1 MARIAIIGANSA
13 VGRAIARH
21 AASVPPGTVELV
33 ACVRSYKAERQLP
46 ALPPGSRVLHVSYAK
61 PESVKAA
68 LAGCQSVVHLPGV
81 LIERAGS
88 TYEEAN
94 VATTRV
100 VVEAARAQQVSK
112 IVLVGAIGADPKSSN
127 RFYRTKGEAED
138 VVRSAGIEFTIL
150 RAPLV
155 LGEGTEGSAAIDR
168 YLTHGTVYLVGG
180 GMQWQQPLD
189 VRDLARAAF
198 TCARPGKLA
207 GRTLDL
213 AGPERLRY
221 RELVDR
227 AARAR
232 GGALRIRSLPIPVGL
247 IRQALALRGR
257 VLGPGFSPD
266 ALEVI
271 LDSNSIDPEA
281 ARAALDLQLTKL
293 EDTLRSH
300 FAKDRKTQ

>member
-21 AASVPPGTVELV
+21 AATVPPGTVELV

-46 ALPPGSRVLHVSYAK
+46 AMPPNSRVLRISYGD
-61 PESVKAA
+61 PDSLKAA
-68 LAGCQSVVHLPGV
+68 LAGCHSVVHLPGV

-88 TYEEAN
+88 SYEEAN

-100 VVEAARAQQVSK
+100 VVEAAQAQHVAK
-112 IVLVGAIGADPKSSN
+112 IVLVGAVGADPKSTN

-138 VVRSAGIEFTIL
+138 VVRSSGIEFTIL

-155 LGEGTEGSAAIDR
+155 LGEATEGSAAIDR
-168 YLTHGTVYLVGG
+168 YLTHGTAYLIGG

-189 VRDLARAAF
+189 VRDLARAIF
-198 TCARPGKLA
+198 TCTRPGKLA

-221 RELVDR
+221 RELIDR

-232 GGALRIRSLPIPVGL
+232 GGALRIRTLPLPVGL
-247 IRQALALRGR
+247 IRRALALRSS

-281 ARAALDLQLTKL
+281 ARAALDLQLTRL

-300 FAKDRKTQ
+300 FAKDRKTA

>member
-1 MARIAIIGANSA
+1 MARVAIIGANSA
-13 VGRAIARH
+13 VGRAIARY
-21 AASVPPGTVELV
+21 AAAEPPGSVELV

-46 ALPPGSRVLHVSYAK
+46 ALPPGSRVLRISYGD
-61 PESVKAA
+61 PESVRAA

-100 VVEAARAQQVSK
+100 VVEGAQAQQVAK
-112 IVLVGAIGADPKSSN
+112 LVLVGAVGADPKSPN

-138 VVRSAGIEFTIL
+138 VVRGSGIEFTIL

-155 LGEGTEGSAAIDR
+155 LGAGTEGSAALDR
-168 YLTHGTVYLVGG
+168 YLAHGTAYLIGG

-198 TCARPGKLA
+198 SVTRPGRLA
-207 GRTLDL
+207 GQTLDL

-232 GGALRIRSLPIPVGL
+232 GGALRIRRLPIPVDL
-247 IRQALALRGR
+247 IRHALALRGR
-257 VLGPGFSPD
+257 ILGPGFSPE

-271 LDSNSIDPEA
+271 LSSDSIDPEA
-281 ARAALDLQLTKL
+281 ARAALDLVLTPL

-300 FAKDRKTQ
+300 FTDREML